1 LQDFVNSTSKFNL
14 TVVKTLNPVFC
25 SSHDGDPLNLK
36 RDLSGYIAGQHGFFE
51 PNVTSHWTLP
61 LNPPPCLF
69 AELAD

>member
-36 RDLSGYIAGQHGFFE
+36 KEIFPVIKLISTDFFE
-51 PNVTSHWTLP
+51 PNLDPYYILLDNTCKAKHV
-61 LNPPPCLF
+61 F
-69 AELAD
+69 V